1 VIGILTA
8 LQVEHDAVLAHLTEV
23 KRHTHRHGTIFEVG
37 RLASRPDRWVA
48 LGVIGAGA
56 AGAAA
61 LTERAYAEFS
71 PSAMLFVGIAGALR
85 DWLEIG
91 DVVVATSI
99 LAYQGG
105 RSEDAGFMARPGAW
119 PTSHALEQL
128 ARRLPR
134 NPVVRAALAG
144 PESQGPGATIYFEA
158 IAVGDVVLNSKKS
171 PLARQLRRNYNNA
184 VAVEMESS
192 GFALAAHQLDQVPI
206 ATVRA
211 ISDRADG
218 TKSTTDG
225 HGSQLLA
232 ARNAAAVAVA
242 LAAAAD
248 DPTDPGSDGP
258 GAGQRPSPGG
268 SPTSHHTTIGGNA
281 RVGQQIDV
289 NHGSIENTWGDWS

>member
-1 VIGILTA
+1 MIGILTA
-8 LQVEHDAVLAHLTEV
+8 LQVEYDAVRAHLTEV
-23 KRHTHRHGTIFEVG
+23 RPHTHRHGTIFEVG
-37 RLASRPDRWVA
+37 RLTSHPDRQIV

-61 LTERAYAEFS
+61 LTERVYTEFS
-71 PSAMLFVGIAGALR
+71 PSAMLFVGVAGALR

-91 DVVVATSI
+91 DVVVATNI

-105 RSEDAGFMARPGAW
+105 RSEDTGFMARPDAW

-134 NPVVRAALAG
+134 DPAVRAALAD
-144 PESQGPGATIYFEA
+144 PESEGPGASIHFEA
-158 IAVGDVVLNSKKS
+158 VAVGDVILNSKKS
-171 PLARQLRRNYNNA
+171 PLARQLRRNYNHA
-184 VAVEMESS
+184 VAIEMESS
-192 GFALAAHQLDQVPI
+192 GFALAAHQLGQVPI

-225 HGSQLLA
+225 HGSQLRA
-232 ARNAAAVAVA
+232 ARNAAVVAVA

-248 DPTDPGSDGP
+248 DPTDPDSDGP
-258 GAGQRPSPGG
+258 GDGQRPSPGG
-268 SPTSHHTTIGGNA
+268 SPTSHHTSIGGNA

-289 NHGSIENTWGDWS
+289 NHGPIENTWGDWS